1 MPHLTGA
8 IAMFSNLVWV
18 AVLALPLIVIGI
30 GAYMAG
36 ADRRPH
42 REGRGRG

>member
-1 MPHLTGA
+1 MSAL
-8 IAMFSNLVWV
+8 SNFAWIV
-18 AVLALPLIVIGI
+18 VLALPLILIGI